1 MGDNDMNLILVDGH
15 AIAYRSYYAFIKNP
29 LTNSRGEN
37 TSALYGFTRVLLQI
51 LNHYNPEYLAV
62 VFDSDKPTE
71 RHKLFPEYKAHRD
84 KMPDD
89 LARQVPVMHDLVE
102 AFGISVYEIS
112 GYEADDIIAT
122 IARDASR
129 KKMDVKIV
137 TGDKDLFQ
145 ILSDRIHLIR
155 PGKGT
160 NLSDQVG
167 PEYLKERYSLTPD
180 QITDFLAL
188 TGDSADNIPG
198 VKGVGEKTA
207 LKLLNEFGSLE
218 KILDNSNEI
227 KAKSIRNKIK
237 EGGEDALFSK
247 NLIEL
252 IDVPEGFDLED
263 MKVKEYDVE
272 KLTEMLLK
280 LEFHGILKSIIPEQD
295 EKIKKLDY
303 SAVNIDELDDLVS
316 YLVSAGEF
324 VFDVETT
331 SLNPIEAEVVGI
343 SFCAEEGKAF
353 YLPVLDSD
361 EDSRNGLLELDDES
375 SAGIPIER
383 VKEKLGPVLLNKEIK
398 KAGHNIKY
406 DLMVLKTAGI
416 EVRGVSFDTMI
427 ASYCLD
433 PSRRSHSL
441 DNLSLEFCRHRM
453 IAYKDLFEK
462 GDKKKDIRKVPS
474 ERLKNYASEDSDFTL
489 RLKNIFSEFL
499 SGSGTEKLFN
509 EIEMPLL
516 FVLMRMEFEGVA
528 IDRDQLKHL
537 SDEISGKIKEVR
549 DEIYKYAGEEFNINS
564 NKQLQGILFDKLEL
578 PVIKKTKTGY
588 STNMEVLNELSSIH
602 PVAKRIIDYR
612 QLSKLSNTY
621 IDSLPDLVNKKTGRI
636 HTSFNQTVTATGR
649 LSSSNPNL
657 QNIPIR
663 SELGKKIRSAFVPRR
678 GNLLMDADYSQVEL
692 RILAHISGDK
702 NLINAFREG
711 ADIHSRTA
719 AMVYQLEEENIT
731 DEMRAVAKT
740 INFGV
745 IYGLGPRGLSKQIG
759 VTVEE
764 ASEFIENYFD
774 KYPGVRK
781 FTEEYKEKA
790 RQTGYAETIFGRRRE
805 LRDISSE
812 NGRLRSFSERIA
824 VNMPIQGT
832 AADMIKIAMV
842 NIDKLLREEKLD
854 SRMILQV
861 HDELIFEVP
870 PQEEDMMLE
879 IVRGE
884 MESAVELKVP
894 LKVSIHTGN
903 NWLEAH

>member
-1 MGDNDMNLILVDGH
+1 MNLILVDGH